1 MRRPTIEL
9 ITPARAADNNGNWQ
23 TARRWAR
30 LLRGTVD
37 CRLAQDWRDEP
48 GRPPADGLIA
58 LHARRSAGAVAR
70 WREAHPGRPLGLV
83 LTGTDLYKDLPA
95 GEAAAWRSLA
105 LADGLLLLQPQALA
119 MLPEAERAKADVCWQ
134 STTPRRTLAKTGRH
148 LRAVVVGHLRAE
160 KAPELIFAAAEALA
174 DDPGLHIDHLG
185 AALDPA
191 LGVQAQALAARCPR
205 YRWLGARPH
214 AEARARIQRAH
225 LLIHPSHLEGGAHVL
240 MEAVASGTPVLASR
254 VDGNVGMLGED
265 WPGYFPAGDAAGL
278 VAALRGLRAEPGRLL
293 AWQARA
299 EALAPR
305 FLPAHEQTCLRNWLG
320 RLGLAPAPGCGPAAQ
335 AA

>member
-23 TARRWAR
+23 TAWRWAR
-30 LLRGTVD
+30 LLRGLAD
-37 CRLAQDWRDEP
+37 CRLAQDWHPAP

-58 LHARRSAGAVAR
+58 LHARRSAPALAR

-83 LTGTDLYKDLPA
+83 LTGTDLYQDLPA
-95 GEAAAWRSLA
+95 GDPSAWRSLA
-105 LADGLLLLQPQALA
+105 LADRLLLLQPQALA
-119 MLPEAERAKADVCWQ
+119 ALPPAERAKAEVCWQ
-134 STTPRRTLAKTGRH
+134 STTPRRTLPKTRRH
-148 LRAVVVGHLRAE
+148 LRAVVVGHLRPE
-160 KAPELIFAAAEALA
+160 KAPELVFAAAQALA
-174 DDPGLHIDHLG
+174 DDPGLHLDHLG

-191 LGVQAQALAARCPR
+191 LGAQATALAARCPR
-205 YRWLGARPH
+205 YRWLGPRPH

-225 LLIHPSHLEGGAHVL
+225 LLIHPSHLEGGAHVV

-265 WPGYFPAGDAAGL
+265 WPGYFPPGDADTL
-278 VAALRGLRAEPGRLL
+278 VAILRELRSQPDRLL
-293 AWQARA
+293 GWQARA

-305 FLPAHEQTCLRNWLG
+305 FLPGHEQTCLRNWLG
-320 RLGLAPAPGCGPAAQ
+320 QLGLLAAPGCAAAPQ